1 MTTES
6 KNIDLSAAAL
16 EALPQ
21 AIAILD
27 TKGTVV
33 QVNRAWRNLEAA
45 SGGKRPGD
53 AVCGENYLD
62 RWRSHLDHQEQA
74 LALAAALKEISLQG
88 QPPSDFQL
96 DYSVPGVPGQK
107 YFRLHLFPTGAVGNH
122 ILLIREDVT
131 AEHIRSLRA
140 RTLLSVD
147 EALALRD
154 NTESM
159 AERALGMLHEA
170 ARATISALFLWE
182 ESERA
187 FKPQP
192 FIGGTKED
200 RQILSGI
207 RLGRDQNFAELMRK
221 ERGVMCH
228 NMNDQDFLPISLW
241 QPLRIGQFIA
251 APLHTD
257 NQVLGVLL
265 LARDSNESLL
275 ERHQLRLSRAVARRL
290 AYGLENANLVKAL
303 GAASRLKS
311 EFVATMSHELRTPLH
326 VVLGYADLM
335 LDEAFG
341 SVNDEQRDSLRRIE
355 RSGAALL
362 ELINE
367 TLNLSQLD
375 SGEMPMA
382 LEEIDLRQLFERI
395 AAEGAVPHAAAG
407 VDYQTQISDD
417 LPLIFSD
424 RGKIEVI
431 VRNLLSNAFK
441 FTTDGFVLLR
451 AEETQD
457 GICFS
462 IRDTGEGMTA
472 DTLNFV
478 FEPFRQG
485 ADPLTRKVGGAGL
498 GLHLVER
505 YVELLGGTIDATSE
519 PGQGSLFTVRL
530 PLRLRTLAGTKP

>member
-1 MTTES
+1 MNTDP
-6 KNIDLSAAAL
+6 KNIDLAAAAL

-27 TKGTVV
+27 ADGTVV
-33 QVNRAWRNLEAA
+33 QVNRAWRKLQAT
-45 SGGKRPGD
+45 SGGGRPGD
-53 AVCGENYLD
+53 ATCGENYLD
-62 RWRSHLDHQEQA
+62 CWRSQPDHREQS
-74 LALAAALKEISLQG
+74 LALATALKKMALQSKT
-88 QPPSDFQL
+88 PPDFQL
-96 DYSVPGVPGQK
+96 DYSVPGTQGQR
-107 YFRLHLFPTGAVGNH
+107 YFRLHLFPAGALGEH

-131 AEHIRSLRA
+131 AEHLRSLRA
-140 RTLLSVD
+140 KTLLAVD
-147 EALALRD
+147 ETLALRD
-154 NTESM
+154 NTDSM
-159 AERALGMLHEA
+159 AERALSMLHEA
-170 ARATISALFLWE
+170 ASANISALFLWQ
-182 ESERA
+182 ESQRA
-187 FKPQP
+187 FTPHP
-192 FIGGTKED
+192 FIGRTEED
-200 RQILSGI
+200 RQILKDM
-207 RLGRDQNFAELMRK
+207 RLGRDQHFAELMRK
-221 ERGVMCH
+221 ERGIMCH
-228 NMNDQDFLPISLW
+228 DMNNQDFLPTSLW
-241 QPLRIGQFIA
+241 QPLGITQFIA
-251 APLHTD
+251 APLQTE

-265 LARDSNESLL
+265 LTRDSNESLL
-275 ERHQLRLSRAVARRL
+275 EGHQLRLSRAVARRL
-290 AYGLENANLVKAL
+290 AYGLENANLVRAL
-303 GAASRLKS
+303 GDASRLKS

-375 SGEMPMA
+375 SGEMPMT
-382 LEEIDLRQLFERI
+382 LEEVDLRQLFERI

-407 VDYQTQISDD
+407 VDYRTEISDD
-417 LPLIFSD
+417 LPMIFSD

-441 FTTDGFVLLR
+441 FTTEGFVLLS
-451 AEETQD
+451 AEETAD
-457 GICFS
+457 GIYFS
-462 IRDTGEGMTA
+462 IHDTGEGMTP

-505 YVELLGGTIDATSE
+505 YAELLGGTIDATSK
-519 PGQGSLFTVRL
+519 PGEGSVFTVHL
-530 PLRLRTLAGTKP
+530 PRRLRTLAGSHP